1 MIKKP
6 MMAKRTTK
14 AAPAKKKTVAA
25 KKKTV
30 AAKKPMTVAGKTVK
44 KYQVGGPAMGSP
56 RANPTATVGMQR
68 PTITPGMTAPQMR
81 QAYGQ
86 SAGMN
91 RAEAQRRNASMATPA
106 ARSASGG
113 FLGGMLARQGMTP
126 RPGMGGS
133 MIANNGGGLIPNNSG
148 GMGRGMPVTPAQFEQ
163 SLGADRNNY
172 VRNERG
178 DFFLRP
184 PPGTTPAQAEQMYR
198 AQMARLQAMQQGAG
212 GSMIANNG
220 GGMMSPPNSRP
231 RPVPMNQPV
240 ITPPPRLNIPGIT
253 PPMNRP
259 VRTPPQ
265 PQGMP
270 QGMSPAM
277 QQYAQ
282 MMQQRQGMQGLGAA
296 QGRRT
301 YYPEFQEQG
310 LFHEVSPQ
318 EQQRRMQMV
327 GSSPRAIDM
336 PPQERMDPAMQQQSM
351 QGMQRMEYQ
360 PPQPLTQEQLQQ
372 LQQFGT
378 PLPRFRKGGEAKKK
392 AAAQGRMAKPAGRG
406 RTTKPAV
413 RGRMAKP
420 TRGKK

>member
-133 MIANNGGGLIPNNSG
+133 MIANNGGGMIPNNAG
-148 GMGRGMPVTPAQFEQ
+148 GM
-163 SLGADRNNY
+163 
-172 VRNERG
+172 
-178 DFFLRP
+178 
-184 PPGTTPAQAEQMYR
+184 
-198 AQMARLQAMQQGAG
+198 
-212 GSMIANNG
+212 G

-231 RPVPMNQPV
+231 NV
-240 ITPPPRLNIPGIT
+240 PGIT

-259 VRTPPQ
+259 VRTPP
-265 PQGMP
+265 PRQGM
-270 QGMSPAM
+270 QGMDPAM

-282 MMQQRQGMQGLGAA
+282 MMQRRQGMPQQGQMPPMAQGMQGLGAA
-296 QGRRT
+296 QGMNPDAQPQVG
-301 YYPEFQEQG
+301 YYSGTLGQPLTFNQG
-310 LFHEVSPQ
+310 PMPQ
-318 EQQRRMQMV
+318 Q
-327 GSSPRAIDM
+327 G
-336 PPQERMDPAMQQQSM
+336 M
-351 QGMQRMEYQ
+351 QGMSAARGMDPDAQQRFEALMRQQMLGLQSDPARGYNSGMNL
-360 PPQPLTQEQLQQ
+360 PQPQQRGTLTAADEQMFPGISNASNQA
-372 LQQFGT
+372 
-378 PLPRFRKGGEAKKK
+378 PARFRKGGEAKKK